1 MSRGVVFA
9 ALAYAIWGLFPIYV
23 KSLRPT
29 PPGEIL
35 AYRMVGTLGFA
46 LLVLGLMRN
55 WDWVRALRREPRKIR
70 LFAASAAMITLNWGI
85 FIWAVNTGHVVDSS
99 LGYFINPLT
108 NVLLG
113 WAVFQ
118 ERLRRWQWTAVGI
131 AAAGVAWLAWQSGGI
146 PYIGLGLAISFSAYG
161 LLRKIAPLG
170 SLQGLALETALLAPA
185 AMLYLGWLALRGENT
200 FLNSDASMQLLLLS
214 SGPATAIPLLL
225 FAAGAR
231 RIPFLQLGL
240 LQYIGPSLQ
249 LMIGIWVYH
258 EPFRAVQMI
267 GFGMIWLGLGV
278 YLLETALQPSGQ
290 GKSTTPT

>member
-1 MSRGVVFA
+1 MSRGVIFA
-9 ALAYAIWGLFPIYV
+9 ASAYAIWGVFPIYV
-23 KSLRPT
+23 KALRPT

-35 AYRMVGTLGFA
+35 AYRMVGTLGFT
-46 LLVLGLMRN
+46 LLVLGLMHN
-55 WDWVRALRREPRKIR
+55 WEWLRALKQEPRRIR
-70 LFAASAAMITLNWGI
+70 LFVASAAMITLNWGI
-85 FIWAVNTGHVVDSS
+85 FIWAVNNGHVVDSS

-118 ERLRRWQWTAVGI
+118 EHLRRWQWTAVGI
-131 AAAGVAWLAWQSGGI
+131 AAAGVVWLASQSGGI

-170 SLQGLALETALLAPA
+170 SLEGLALETALLAPA
-185 AMLYLGWLALRGENT
+185 AMLYLGWLALKGENT
-200 FLNSDASMQLLLLS
+200 FVNSDVSMQLLLLS

-231 RIPFLQLGL
+231 RIPFSHLGL

-258 EPFRAVQMI
+258 EPFRTAQII
-267 GFGMIWLGLGV
+267 GFGMIWLGLAV
-278 YLLETALQPSGQ
+278 YLFEAAFQQSGHK
-290 GKSTTPT
+290 KSTSSS